1 MVINENLKGRLHLRG
16 HRVTWVAFCVCV
28 CVCVCVYM
36 LSHFSHIWL
45 NDLMDSSLRG
55 SPVHGFLQART
66 LEQVVI
72 TYSRGSSPSRDR
84 TQVSYV
90 SCIDRRV
97 RYHYCHL
104 GSPADIAMYVYNV
117 YIALSHQLK
126 CKSSDGKWLLGLT
139 LASSAPDK
147 EMLFL
152 WEKHGICFQG
162 LGQPLPKSQVCH
174 MGALLQA
181 TGDS

>member
-1 MVINENLKGRLHLRG
+1 MPPVPKRLCLLGLKCPRRSGNTVKVLTVINENLKGRLHLRG

-28 CVCVCVYM
+28 CVCM

-66 LEQVVI
+66 LEQVVV

-90 SCIDRRV
+90 SCIDRWV
-97 RYHYCHL
+97 RYYCHL
-104 GSPADIAMYVYNV
+104 GSPADIAMCVYNV
-117 YIALSHQLK
+117 SIVLSHQLK
-126 CKSSDGKWLLGLT
+126 YKSSDGKWLLGLT
-139 LASSAPDK
+139 HSCILS
-147 EMLFL
+147 
-152 WEKHGICFQG
+152 
-162 LGQPLPKSQVCH
+162 
-174 MGALLQA
+174 
-181 TGDS
+181 TR

>member
-1 MVINENLKGRLHLRG
+1 MSTRAKVSKEERQHCKGVDGNQWKSQREITSEGTESHLSCLL
-16 HRVTWVAFCVCV
+16 CVCV
-28 CVCVCVYM
+28 CVCM

-66 LEQVVI
+66 LEQVVV

-97 RYHYCHL
+97 RYYCHL
-104 GSPADIAMYVYNV
+104 GSPADIAMCVYNV
-117 YIALSHQLK
+117 SIVLSHQLK
-126 CKSSDGKWLLGLT
+126 YKSSDGKWLLGLT
-139 LASSAPDK
+139 HSCILS
-147 EMLFL
+147 
-152 WEKHGICFQG
+152 
-162 LGQPLPKSQVCH
+162 
-174 MGALLQA
+174 
-181 TGDS
+181 TR